1 MTKRMI
7 FGTIMCAMGMV
18 FASGDTIANGIIAC
32 LCLGVGY
39 LALRSANVRSNV
51 NENANENYGYQKAA

>member
-7 FGTIMCAMGMV
+7 FGTIMLALGMV
-18 FASGDTIANGIIAC
+18 CASGDTIVNGILAVVFMGIAAI
-32 LCLGVGY
+32 
-39 LALRSANVRSNV
+39 ALRSANVRSNV